1 MSSAVTYETKDRIA
15 RITLDDGK
23 VNAMSLGFF
32 EALGAS
38 LDRAESERPGAVVI
52 TGRPGIFS
60 AGLDLQLPPTLDA
73 PGLPPP
79 PHALPRAM
87 LRVFL
92 FPIPPPPAGGGPAI
106 AGG

>member
-38 LDRAESERPGAVVI
+38 LDRAES
-52 TGRPGIFS
+52 
-60 AGLDLQLPPTLDA
+60 
-73 PGLPPP
+73 
-79 PHALPRAM
+79 
-87 LRVFL
+87 
-92 FPIPPPPAGGGPAI
+92 
-106 AGG
+106 